1 MNFSV
6 IQQDPTIRAL
16 VQDNSLVRQFRDP
29 LLPRNL
35 FRGEA
40 AAVHQ
45 PGNAG
50 DFFVFTGAGLM
61 SPNPNPRNPKNEPA
75 PKDYQKEQ
83 WNMQLH
89 EYYDRCPDTHMPTS
103 IVAIVNLLNENL
115 AALGK
120 NAGQTLDRAVRDR
133 LYNAG
138 MSGWTVAAANA
149 AANATTVSVVR
160 LNGLTTS
167 RRPDLTTGSPV
178 QFQTISSNNPLQIN
192 YVHGGTQYSFAA
204 IGFTP
209 EFSGDEVGP
218 GTLTVATGGIPTAIS
233 ARDAIWSSDSTNIIR
248 AAAGANSID
257 ALSST
262 STNGFTYDLY
272 RQAIGRLE
280 DMSVPKMADGYY
292 HVHMN
297 SYSKGELFSSEEQQ
311 RLLTSLPDHYWFK
324 RYTLGE
330 VLGGLIFN
338 DVQCPRKNT
347 VIGGATNTY
356 VGGEEGEMFGGETI
370 NASGLEVQRP
380 IFLGAESVYEYYNDL
395 SGLVT
400 EAGVCGVVGEFQPAE
415 LTNNG
420 VEINVDRVQVYI
432 RAPVNVKGD
441 IVTSIWRSIMDW
453 PTRTDATTGDAARM
467 KRTVVVEHV

>member
-1 MNFSV
+1 MDFSV
-6 IQQDPTIRAL
+6 IQADPTIRAL

-40 AAVHQ
+40 APVHQ

-50 DFFVFTGAGLM
+50 DNFVFTGAGLM
-61 SPNPNPRNPKNEPA
+61 SPSPNPRNPKNEPA

-83 WNMQLH
+83 WSMQLH

-120 NAGQTLDRAVRDR
+120 NAGQTLDRAVRNR

-138 MSGWTVAAANA
+138 LSGNTVATANA
-149 AANATTVSVVR
+149 SSTTVALAR
-160 LNGLTTS
+160 LNGFTTS
-167 RRPDLTTGSPV
+167 RRPDLSTGSPV
-178 QFQTISSNNPLQIN
+178 QFQAVSSNNPLVIH
-192 YVHGGTQYSFAA
+192 YLHSGTVYTTTVT
-204 IGFTP
+204 GYTP
-209 EFSGDEVGP
+209 TFSGDEVGP
-218 GTLTVATGGIPTAIS
+218 GTITTADSVTIT
-233 ARDAIWSSDSTNIIR
+233 ARDPVWTDDCSNIVR
-248 AAAGANSID
+248 PAAVSSID
-257 ALSST
+257 ALTST
-262 STNGFTYDLY
+262 STHAFTFDLY

-280 DMSVPKMADGYY
+280 EMSVPKFSDGYY

-297 SYSKGELFSSEEQQ
+297 SYSKAQLFTSTELRQ
-311 RLLTSLPDHYWFK
+311 LLTSLPDHYWFK
-324 RYTLGE
+324 KFTLGE
-330 VLGGLIFN
+330 VLGGIIFN

-347 VIGGATNTY
+347 VIGGNTNTY
-356 VGGEEGEMFGGETI
+356 VGGEGGEMFGGETI
-370 NASGLEVQRP
+370 SSGSGTLEVQRP
-380 IFLGAESVYEYYNDL
+380 IFIGAEAVFEYYNDL
-395 SGLVT
+395 SGLTT
-400 EAGVCGVVGEFQPAE
+400 EAGVCGVVGEFQPAQ

-453 PTRTDATTGDAARM
+453 PTRTDATTGDSARF
-467 KRTVVVEHV
+467 KRCVVVEHV

>member
-1 MNFSV
+1 MPLNFSV

-40 AAVHQ
+40 MPVHQ

-50 DFFVFTGAGLM
+50 DFFYFTGAGLM
-61 SPNPNPRNPKNEPA
+61 TPNPNPRNPQHEPQ

-83 WNMQLH
+83 WSMQLH

-115 AALGK
+115 KALGL
-120 NAGQTLDRAVRDR
+120 NAGQTLNRAVRDK

-138 MSGWTVAAANA
+138 LSGQTVASANVSAAS
-149 AANATTVSVVR
+149 TIPVVR
-160 LNGLTTS
+160 LKGFTTA
-167 RRPDLTTGSPV
+167 RRPDLANGSPV
-178 QFQTISSNNPLQIN
+178 AFQAVSSSNPLSIS
-192 YVHGGTQYSFAA
+192 YVHSASTLTATVV
-204 IGFTP
+204 GFTP
-209 EFSGDEVGP
+209 TYAGDEVGP
-218 GTLTVATGGIPTAIS
+218 GTLTVLETVTLT
-233 ARDAIWSSDSTNIIR
+233 ARDPIFASDASFIVR
-248 AAAGANSID
+248 GAAGANSID
-257 ALSST
+257 ALTST
-262 STNGFTYDLY
+262 STNGMTYDLY

-280 DMSVPKMADGYY
+280 DMNVPKYPDGYY

-297 SYSKGELFSSEEQQ
+297 SYSKGQLFGSTEQRQ
-311 RLLTSLPDHYWFK
+311 LLTSLPDHYWFK

-338 DVQCPRKNT
+338 DTECPRKNT
-347 VIGGATNTY
+347 VVGGATNVY
-356 VGGEEGEMFGGETI
+356 VGGENGEMFAGETI
-370 NASGLEVQRP
+370 NASSLEVQRP
-380 IFLGAESVYEYYNDL
+380 IFLGAEAVYEYYNDL
-395 SGLVT
+395 SGLIT
-400 EAGVCGVVGEFQPAE
+400 EAGVCGVVGEYQPAQ

-420 VEINVDRVQVYI
+420 VEINVDRVQVYV

-441 IVTSIWRSIMDW
+441 IVTSIWRTIMDW
-453 PTRTDATTGDAARM
+453 PTRTDATTGDAARH